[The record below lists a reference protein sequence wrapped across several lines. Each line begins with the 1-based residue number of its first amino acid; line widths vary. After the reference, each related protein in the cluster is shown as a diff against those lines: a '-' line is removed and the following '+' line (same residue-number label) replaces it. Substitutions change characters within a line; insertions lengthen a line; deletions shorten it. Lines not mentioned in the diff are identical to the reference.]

1 MGDADAA
8 RGYLLGMSSP
18 SASTEVGVTPAE
30 TVLVIDDD
38 DHVRRAFGRILSTA
52 GYRVSMAA
60 SGAQGLEALRESAP
74 SAVLVD
80 LNMPGLSGLEVLSE
94 MAVKHAEIP
103 VIVISGTGVI
113 DDVVQALRRGAW
125 DYVMKPIEDSRLLVK
140 AVRRVVERASLL
152 RENREQRAH
161 LEQLNGRLT
170 SAIEELRSDQE
181 AGRRVQFALLP
192 ADGAKIGRYTL
203 SRRLFPSQYL
213 SGDFVDYFPAGDH
226 HLVMYLADVSGHG
239 AASAFVTAM
248 VAALVLRHREAL
260 LRGESE
266 LVLTPDR
273 LLESLNRDLGLRKL
287 SKHVTMF
294 YGVVDLRSDVLTY
307 ASAGQYPFP
316 LVDEVD
322 RVRVLEGSGRPL
334 GLFADARF
342 SRREVA
348 LGSMRRLLVPSDGIL
363 ELLPDVSGQH
373 KIDQL
378 SAMFGGTS
386 GVDELVQRV
395 GIDPETHYPDDVT
408 LLMIERSTTHG

>member
-1 MGDADAA
+1 
-8 RGYLLGMSSP
+8 MSSP
-18 SASTEVGVTPAE
+18 SASTEAGSKTAE

-38 DHVRRAFGRILSTA
+38 DQVRRAFARILSSG
-52 GYRVSMAA
+52 GYRVNMAA
-60 SGAQGLEALRESAP
+60 GGEQGLESLRESPP

-94 MAVKHAEIP
+94 MAVKYPEIP

-140 AVRRVVERASLL
+140 AVRRVIERACLI
-152 RENREQRAH
+152 RENREQRTH
-161 LEQLNGRLT
+161 LEQLNDRLT
-170 SAIEELRSDQE
+170 AAIEELRADQE

-192 ADGAKIGRYTL
+192 SDGARIGRYTL

-213 SGDFVDYFPAGDH
+213 SGDFVDYFPAGDN

-287 SKHVTMF
+287 NKHVTMF

-307 ASAGQYPFP
+307 GSAGQYPFP
-316 LVDEVD
+316 LLDDGE

-334 GLFADARF
+334 GLFPDARF
-342 SRREVA
+342 SRQEVA
-348 LGSMRRLLVPSDGIL
+348 LGSMRRLLVPSDGVF
-363 ELLPDVSGQH
+363 ELLPVAPGQH

-378 SAMFGGTS
+378 AAMFGRAP
-386 GVDELVQRV
+386 GVDELARDL
-395 GIDPETHYPDDVT
+395 GITDEAHYPDDVT
-408 LLMIERSTTHG
+408 LLLMERSTSHG